1 MKSLILK
8 RTERNYKIRG
18 ERVVIYIFGIC
29 IYMHE
34 YPMDDYTPRSRSVG
48 FVQYQSGAGNVED
61 EDYFPEED

>member
-8 RTERNYKIRG
+8 RTERNYKIRA
-18 ERVVIYIFGIC
+18 ERVVIYIFGTC

-34 YPMDDYTPRSRSVG
+34 YPMDDNTPRSRSVG
-48 FVQYQSGAGNVED
+48 FVQYQSGAENVED